1 MIKHLPN
8 ILTLTNLFSGGCAIV
23 CIFSGQPMLAV
34 GCTVVSLIADFFDG
48 FAARKLG
55 VAGELGVQ
63 LDSLADMVSF
73 GVVPSMMIYK
83 MLASNDDA
91 DFFIP
96 ALPALLIAVFS
107 GYRLALFNI
116 DTRQTT
122 GFIGLNTPTNTIF
135 WVGLWLVFQ
144 ENAFGL
150 REMVSNPMFLYA
162 AIAIFSYLLI
172 AEIPMFSFKKGFKDK
187 ILLVFLILSLILLA
201 IFKAL
206 GISLAVLLYI
216 ALNIGVFFTKNDA
229 KNGSS
234 SLRGD

>member
-1 MIKHLPN
+1 MIKHIPN
-8 ILTLTNLFSGGCAIV
+8 LLTLTNLFAGGCAIV
-23 CIFSGQPMLAV
+23 CVFAEQPMLAV
-34 GCTVVSLIADFFDG
+34 GLLVVSLIADFFDG

-83 MLASNDDA
+83 MLASNDDQM
-91 DFFIP
+91 FFVP

-107 GYRLALFNI
+107 GYRLAKFNI

-122 GFIGLNTPTNTIF
+122 SFIGLNTPTNTIF
-135 WVGLWLVFQ
+135 FVGLWLVFQ
-144 ENAFGL
+144 QDTFGL
-150 REMVSNPMFLYA
+150 RQTVSNPSFLYLS
-162 AIAIFSYLLI
+162 IAIFSYLLI

-187 ILLVFLILSLILLA
+187 ILLVFLILSVILLA
-201 IFKAL
+201 IFKFL

-216 ALNIGVFFTKNDA
+216 ALNIGVFFFQKTPKNQ
-229 KNGSS
+229 
-234 SLRGD
+234 

>member
-8 ILTLTNLFSGGCAIV
+8 FLTLTNLFSGGCAIV
-23 CIFSGQPMLAV
+23 CIFSGQPILAV
-34 GCTVVSLIADFFDG
+34 WFLVVSLIADFFDG

-55 VAGELGVQ
+55 VAGELGIQ
-63 LDSLADMVSF
+63 LDSMADMVSF

-83 MLASNDDA
+83 MLASNDDV
-91 DFFIP
+91 DFFVP

-107 GYRLALFNI
+107 GYRLAKFNI
-116 DTRQTT
+116 DTCQTT

-144 ENAFGL
+144 NNTFDM
-150 REMVSNPMFLYA
+150 RQMVANPIFLYA
-162 AIAIFSYLLI
+162 LILIFSYLLI

-187 ILLVFLILSLILLA
+187 ILLVFLILSVILLA
-201 IFKAL
+201 IFKTL

-216 ALNIGVFFTKNDA
+216 ALNIGVSFSKNA
-229 KNGSS
+229 SKNG
-234 SLRGD
+234 